1 MSGVWIAIGVAV
13 LATQCWRVLGAALGP
28 RVARSRRAMAA
39 IDGMACAVVAGVVAN
54 MVLGPSSGTLGGVP
68 AEVRVASLGLAVA
81 AYFACRR
88 SIPAGVAVGFA
99 TIAAA
104 AAASG

>member
-39 IDGMACAVVAGVVAN
+39 IDGMACAGVAGVVAN

-81 AYFACRR
+81 AYFAFRR

-99 TIAAA
+99 ALTAAA
-104 AAASG
+104 AAWG